1 MAEGEGNSTDKGQP
15 LPPHKVLK
23 YWRSRNTKMT
33 LSIMPYAK
41 HQPRWVIGSKIQTQ
55 NTKLLEKS
63 IMANHSDLGHGRIL
77 RYDVRNVI
85 YKMKCDKQ
93 DAIKISSC

>member
-1 MAEGEGNSTDKGQP
+1 
-15 LPPHKVLK
+15 
-23 YWRSRNTKMT
+23 
-33 LSIMPYAK
+33 
-41 HQPRWVIGSKIQTQ
+41 
-55 NTKLLEKS
+55 
-63 IMANHSDLGHGRIL
+63 MANHSDLGHGRIL

>member
-1 MAEGEGNSTDKGQP
+1 MQ
-15 LPPHKVLK
+15 
-23 YWRSRNTKMT
+23 NTSQGG
-33 LSIMPYAK
+33 L
-41 HQPRWVIGSKIQTQ
+41 KIQIQ
-55 NTKLLEKS
+55 NTKPLEKS

-77 RYDVRNVI
+77 RHDVRNVI